1 MDLAHLHL
9 LLNHFPVVGTIIGT
23 VFMLYALIKKIKI
36 IQRTVLVLWIVL
48 AAMTPIVMNTGE
60 AAEHKVEEMAGMN
73 HDIIHEHEEA
83 AEYAFWLMI
92 GLGVISLAALSLYK
106 MGSDITM
113 ATKIS
118 FIISLFV
125 ATAMFRTGYLGG
137 LIRHTDLQNVN
148 AKTTQDL
155 HLGESSDEELH

>member
-9 LLNHFPVVGTIIGT
+9 LINHFPIVGTIIGT
-23 VFMLYALIKKIKI
+23 VIMLYALIKKVKNL
-36 IQRTVLVLWIVL
+36 QRTVLVLWVVL

-60 AAEHKVEEMAGMN
+60 EAEHKVEEMVGISEDAV
-73 HDIIHEHEEA
+73 HEHEEA
-83 AEYAFWLMI
+83 SEYAFWLMI

-118 FIISLFV
+118 FVISLIM
-125 ATAMFRTGYLGG
+125 ATAMVRTGYLGG
-137 LIRHTDLQNVN
+137 LIRHTDQQTVNVP
-148 AKTTQDL
+148 ASQEI
-155 HLGESSDEELH
+155 HLEESSEEESH